1 MIEPPRAGWPS
12 AAALPVLGTAPM
24 LMLNSR
30 GKRFMNEGAIA
41 QMQATCLR
49 QPAGLACY
57 VTDANWAKTLKLLRW
72 TTAHPTWHAGLLG

>member
-1 MIEPPRAGWPS
+1 MMHPQ
-12 AAALPVLGTAPM
+12 AAAMYHGPFLFVNPK
-24 LMLNSR
+24 

-57 VTDANWAKTLKLLRW
+57 VTDATGPR
-72 TTAHPTWHAGLLG
+72 P